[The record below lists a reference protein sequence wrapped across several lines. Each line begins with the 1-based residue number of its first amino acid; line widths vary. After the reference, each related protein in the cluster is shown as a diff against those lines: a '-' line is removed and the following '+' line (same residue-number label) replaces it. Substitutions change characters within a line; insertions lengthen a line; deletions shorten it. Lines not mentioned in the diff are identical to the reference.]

1 MRFWTKKV
9 PAYPST
15 PGVVRLDDVRDE
27 LEAAR
32 EGTVILGKGEAG
44 AMTLD
49 LDFSH
54 VLVVGGAGSG
64 KSSLVRSVLAQ
75 VLATGGY
82 VVILDLVPGVHRWAS
97 KHPDVAYARD
107 IPKMHAE
114 LVRLGEELTWRH
126 LYTAAEVRAA
136 RRIVVSVEHRGA
148 MVQMLRHY
156 WSEIRTATDP
166 EKSPAVDALEALE
179 VASPAL
185 RMHLM
190 ATTQRAAAGDLGGA
204 GKRENYRVRICAGR
218 VSDVGWRMVLG
229 GAPRP
234 AGAYSAGPGRFWVVR
249 GAAVAP
255 LRALWLT
262 PDQARHLVAAVIAT
276 ARTKWGVRA

>member
-1 MRFWTKKV
+1 MRFWTKKI

-54 VLVVGGAGSG
+54 VLVAGGAGSG
-64 KSSLVRSVLAQ
+64 KSALVRSILAQ

-114 LVRLGEELTWRH
+114 LLRLGEELTWRH
-126 LYTAAEVRAA
+126 FYSAAEVRAA

-166 EKSPAVDALEALE
+166 EKSPAIDALEALE

-185 RMHLM
+185 RMHLV
-190 ATTQRAAAGDLGGA
+190 ATSQRAAAGALGGA
-204 GKRENYRVRICAGR
+204 DKRRNYRVRICAGR
-218 VSDVGWRMVLG
+218 MSEAGWRMVLG
-229 GAPRP
+229 DLPRP
-234 AGAYSAGPGRFWVVR
+234 NRADAGLPGRFWVLR
-249 GAAVAP
+249 DETVAP

-262 PDQARHLVAAVIAT
+262 SDQARHLVAAVIAT